1 MSKKAELSFIFLIL
15 LFTLVIYLPILNGF
29 FQNDEWAAFARFFVD
44 DQSLPAIIKR
54 SLIDR
59 GHFVP
64 LYEITYRL
72 LIKVFGLGYA
82 YYAVISIILHLVVVF
97 LVFVF
102 SKKIFKGDTFLAYAT
117 SILFAV
123 NAAGHQA
130 TTWPLID
137 INTHGAVVFSLLSL
151 LFILGGHTIL
161 SLFSLVISLLF
172 KEITLGFLVFLPI
185 LVFMF
190 SRKAVRSKIS
200 SSLLFFIVGILYIVF
215 RLINYLLPRDTIYTV
230 VTDSTSKF
238 DILKNLL
245 GFPVKAVYE
254 TIFPPRLLL
263 LISHKASALLPE
275 SLTGLSGTTAF
286 DIFSERISLPVIG
299 ILIVSTLIFI
309 FLKNKKK
316 NLASEVFLIGLFFVI
331 LNSFVYALSPER
343 PDPVPIIDSRNL
355 YFPAIGSSLML
366 VSLFSLVFNKNKKM
380 IIFFVSAF
388 VTLNI
393 FWLRWEINSL
403 VSVAQVRKTILVQ
416 IKEENQKLPDRVIF
430 YVESDKSYYGM
441 PETEHIMPFQTN
453 FGLNLF
459 TWYAPTESFPSGFV
473 DENYRFFLSALTEEG
488 YREIGLRGFGYF
500 RSFEF
505 MKQAVQDNHLSSDF
519 VIAYRY
525 NSGTGLLENISGEI
539 RQKL

>member
-117 SILFAV
+117 TILFAV

-172 KEITLGFLVFLPI
+172 KEITLGFLVFLP
-185 LVFMF
+185 
-190 SRKAVRSKIS
+190 
-200 SSLLFFIVGILYIVF
+200 ILYIVF

-331 LNSFVYALSPER
+331 LR
-343 PDPVPIIDSRNL
+343 
-355 YFPAIGSSLML
+355 
-366 VSLFSLVFNKNKKM
+366 
-380 IIFFVSAF
+380 AF
-388 VTLNI
+388 LC
-393 FWLRWEINSL
+393 
-403 VSVAQVRKTILVQ
+403 
-416 IKEENQKLPDRVIF
+416 
-430 YVESDKSYYGM
+430 
-441 PETEHIMPFQTN
+441 
-453 FGLNLF
+453 
-459 TWYAPTESFPSGFV
+459 
-473 DENYRFFLSALTEEG
+473 
-488 YREIGLRGFGYF
+488 
-500 RSFEF
+500 
-505 MKQAVQDNHLSSDF
+505 DF
-519 VIAYRY
+519 
-525 NSGTGLLENISGEI
+525 
-539 RQKL
+539 K

>member
-1 MSKKAELSFIFLIL
+1 MASIGAC
-15 LFTLVIYLPILNGF
+15 
-29 FQNDEWAAFARFFVD
+29 R
-44 DQSLPAIIKR
+44 R
-54 SLIDR
+54 S
-59 GHFVP
+59 V
-64 LYEITYRL
+64 
-72 LIKVFGLGYA
+72 
-82 YYAVISIILHLVVVF
+82 
-97 LVFVF
+97 
-102 SKKIFKGDTFLAYAT
+102 
-117 SILFAV
+117 
-123 NAAGHQA
+123 
-130 TTWPLID
+130 
-137 INTHGAVVFSLLSL
+137 
-151 LFILGGHTIL
+151 
-161 SLFSLVISLLF
+161 
-172 KEITLGFLVFLPI
+172 
-185 LVFMF
+185 
-190 SRKAVRSKIS
+190 
-200 SSLLFFIVGILYIVF
+200 
-215 RLINYLLPRDTIYTV
+215 
-230 VTDSTSKF
+230 
-238 DILKNLL
+238 
-245 GFPVKAVYE
+245 
-254 TIFPPRLLL
+254 
-263 LISHKASALLPE
+263 
-275 SLTGLSGTTAF
+275 
-286 DIFSERISLPVIG
+286 
-299 ILIVSTLIFI
+299 
-309 FLKNKKK
+309 KNKKK

-505 MKQAVQDNHLSSDF
+505 LKQAVQDNHLSSDF